1 MALRG
6 PRGSLCAKF
15 NLVGARLATIVST
28 ETETEDAGSFGRHQP
43 ATSKFASMTPAAS
56 VPVPVIDSPSMR
68 KKPAETLSRVLKV

>member
-1 MALRG
+1 MPLRG

-15 NLVGARLATIVST
+15 NLVGARLGTLVST

-56 VPVPVIDSPSMR
+56 VPVPADNGNAR
-68 KKPAETLSRVLKV
+68 KKPADTLTLAFRG